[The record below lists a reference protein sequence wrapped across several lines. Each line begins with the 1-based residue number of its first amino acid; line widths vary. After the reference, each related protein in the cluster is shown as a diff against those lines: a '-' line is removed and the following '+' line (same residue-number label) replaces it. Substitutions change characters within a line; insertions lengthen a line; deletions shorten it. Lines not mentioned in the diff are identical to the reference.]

1 MDEYVRFS
9 GSQVMIDCFF
19 GGGGGFTMFT
29 VIGGIGPVEVFWD
42 NCGIIWGYSSW
53 LRPKWGVIMGQWGV
67 VGGSVGFS
75 RVSVGITPTQ

>member
-9 GSQVMIDCFF
+9 GSQVMIGCFF

-42 NCGIIWGYSSW
+42 NAKCAVA
-53 LRPKWGVIMGQWGV
+53 GVDAGDEELP
-67 VGGSVGFS
+67 GGSTNLAKCLDVHS
-75 RVSVGITPTQ
+75 